1 MKWGAWEG
9 GWGGDSQVK
18 RTVCLSYLLGV
29 KNAVLAPIMVFS
41 LKRSAAEAFVVPFR
55 VSSRENVTGGNVF
68 F

>member
-9 GWGGDSQVK
+9 GGGGALRLKGQKVQ
-18 RTVCLSYLLGV
+18 
-29 KNAVLAPIMVFS
+29 NAVLAPIMVFS